1 MCDPLRRGEEEIWVE
16 GGGLSVWGGEI
27 LSEDKDPRQVSVS
40 HDGRQSDNL
49 TET

>member
-1 MCDPLRRGEEEIWVE
+1 MGRGRRIKCV
-16 GGGLSVWGGEI
+16 GGEI